1 MTITQVEV
9 RRKSFGESRVTER
22 PTPALADGE
31 VLARIDKFALTANN
45 VSYALSGDMIGYW
58 KFFPVEEPWGIVPV
72 WGFADVIESRSPAVQ
87 VGERI
92 WGFLPMASEVVIRPG
107 QISERSF
114 VDEAAHRAVL
124 PAIYNAYQRTNSDPP
139 ALKAMEDERCV
150 LFPLFSTSFLL
161 YDYLIDN
168 AFFGARQ
175 VLVGSA
181 SSKTGYG
188 LCNLLKQHSGNRPQV
203 IGLTSP
209 RNLGFVRSL
218 DCCDEVRTYDEIAA
232 LDGSVPSAFVDMAG
246 DGAVVGAIHDRFG
259 ANLKLSCA
267 VGATHWG
274 AERFRGEGAA
284 APHSF
289 FFAPGQFLKREQEWG
304 PGEVMRRATT
314 EAARMSLDMRKH
326 MSIRRV
332 EGPEA
337 VAAAFRELVANET
350 PPNVGVIATVGEQ

>member
-1 MTITQVEV
+1 
-9 RRKSFGESRVTER
+9 
-22 PTPALADGE
+22 
-31 VLARIDKFALTANN
+31 
-45 VSYALSGDMIGYW
+45 
-58 KFFPVEEPWGIVPV
+58 
-72 WGFADVIESRSPAVQ
+72 
-87 VGERI
+87 
-92 WGFLPMASEVVIRPG
+92 
-107 QISERSF
+107 
-114 VDEAAHRAVL
+114 
-124 PAIYNAYQRTNSDPP
+124 
-139 ALKAMEDERCV
+139 
-150 LFPLFSTSFLL
+150 
-161 YDYLIDN
+161 
-168 AFFGARQ
+168 
-175 VLVGSA
+175 
-181 SSKTGYG
+181 
-188 LCNLLKQHSGNRPQV
+188 
-203 IGLTSP
+203 
-209 RNLGFVRSL
+209 
-218 DCCDEVRTYDEIAA
+218 
-232 LDGSVPSAFVDMAG
+232 MAG

-284 APHSF
+284 TPHSF